1 MRGGPPARV
10 PGWGVASA
18 VAAPVLLVGGWTWD
32 QAVQPAPFDP
42 VRQTI
47 SALAAT
53 GTPNRVVMTVALL
66 GLGVAHATTALA
78 LRPAARA
85 GRLTLA
91 VGGVATVLVALLPLP
106 WPSGSAAAHTATAST
121 AFVALTVWPV
131 LAARSRPDMPMALRR
146 KAAGTATLVLV
157 LLVAWLLVELRSGGP
172 AVGLSERV
180 AAAAQAL
187 WPLAVVLSCRWSGH
201 RRPPRAKVSTTS

>member
-1 MRGGPPARV
+1 MRSGPPARV
-10 PGWGVASA
+10 PWWGLASA
-18 VAAPVLLVGGWTWD
+18 IAAPVLLVGGWTWA

-53 GTPNRVVMTVALL
+53 GAPHRVVMTVALL

-78 LRPAARA
+78 VRPAATA

-91 VGGVATVLVALLPLP
+91 VGGVATFLVALLPLP
-106 WPSGSAAAHTATAST
+106 SPSGSAAAHTAAAST
-121 AFVALTVWPV
+121 AFAALAVWPV
-131 LAARSRPDMPMALRR
+131 LASRSRPGTPMALRR
-146 KAAGTATLVLV
+146 RAAGTATVVLA
-157 LLVAWLLVELRSGGP
+157 LLVAWLLLELRSAGP

-187 WPLAVVLSCRWSGH
+187 WPLAVVLSCRLSGS
-201 RRPPRAKVSTTS
+201 RARGA